1 MAENQKTNSYSVQ
14 EAVFLSLRKSI
25 MTLNLMPGTTMSANE
40 ISARFNVSRTPV
52 REAFIRLEREGLVKI
67 VPQRETM
74 VSRINPKRV
83 SQERFLRESLEIAA
97 LEPFMINCSEKNIQQ
112 LRQLIEKQRAM
123 STEKEFA
130 KVVDYDDAFHRIIFE
145 VAEQPL
151 SWEII
156 ESMSGHYRRIRVLT
170 VWSDEILKNIVEQHE
185 ALVLQVE
192 SGNLKLAREVLNRHL
207 RKLIREEETLIEKY
221 PDFFEKKE
229 QTDLF
234 NIDFGDLNTAH

>member
-74 VSRINPKRV
+74 VSRIDPKRV

-97 LEPFMINCSEKNIQQ
+97 LEPFIKNCSQKNIQE
-112 LRQLIEKQRAM
+112 LRQLIEKQQAM
-123 STEKEFA
+123 SAEKEYA

-156 ESMSGHYRRIRVLT
+156 ESMSGHYRRIRLLT
-170 VWSDEILKNIVEQHE
+170 VWSDEIVKKIVEQHND
-185 ALVLQVE
+185 LVHQAE
-192 SGNLKLAREVLNRHL
+192 TGNLASAKEVLSRHL
-207 RKLIREEETLIEKY
+207 RKLIREEEMMMEEY
-221 PDFFEKKE
+221 PNFFEREE
-229 QTDLF
+229 QKDLF
-234 NIDFGDLNTAH
+234 DIDFGDLNSAR